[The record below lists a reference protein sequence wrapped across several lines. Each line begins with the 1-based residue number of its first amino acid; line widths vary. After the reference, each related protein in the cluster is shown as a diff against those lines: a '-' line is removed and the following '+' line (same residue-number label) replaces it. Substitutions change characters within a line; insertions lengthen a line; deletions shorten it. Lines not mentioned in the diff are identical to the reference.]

1 MQPSESLIEELRQWI
16 QLQRQEELQ
25 SDLPDAHFADISLQF
40 AQESLQKVWIG
51 NSPKQFLIHYRQI
64 LENRFRRLT
73 DEDSGEFGSG
83 RDALGTLLE
92 KISQKE
98 LELESFPSL

>member
-1 MQPSESLIEELRQWI
+1 MPSEPLVQELLQLI
-16 QLQRQEELQ
+16 QLQRHEELQ
-25 SDLPDAHFADISLQF
+25 SELPDAHFADISLQF

-51 NSPKQFLIHYRQI
+51 NNPHQFLIHYRQI

-92 KISQKE
+92 KISRKEKE
-98 LELESFPSL
+98 LG